1 MIRKKLKLPFIE
13 NFKLSGVNTQG
24 ENIADNGG
32 VREAFR
38 AYRYYVEANDGA
50 ESSKFEN
57 LTSEQV
63 FFLAYANSLCG
74 TNTPEALST
83 LIETDPH
90 SPYRYRVIG
99 TLSNNEDFVRA
110 FKCSPGTPMNR
121 LNKCVL
127 W

>member
-1 MIRKKLKLPFIE
+1 M
-13 NFKLSGVNTQG
+13 NGVNTQG

-38 AYRYYVEANDGA
+38 AYRYYVAANGRA
-50 ESSKFEN
+50 ETTKFEN
-57 LTSEQV
+57 LTPEQV

-74 TNTPEALST
+74 TNTPQMLRT
-83 LIETDPH
+83 LIEKDPH

-110 FKCSPGTPMNR
+110 FECGPDTPMNR